1 MPPQRLSIPSRA
13 VERNTTSHPHGLGR
27 HIRCQT
33 PDVTTPTLDCVSRLL
48 QTKAARTILSI
59 WAWFVLG
66 VTLLIIVPI
75 VAVVRLVTAPF
86 DKGAYHAG
94 LLFRKV
100 AVIHQKLN
108 PLWKFEVSGEVPT
121 DGRLPYVAVANHES
135 FVDILLISH
144 LPFEMKWM
152 SKSELFKI
160 PFVGWAMWL
169 ARDIRLERGDKKSGA
184 RALIECRDRLEKR
197 VSVMI
202 FPEGTRSQSGELGE
216 FKDGA
221 FKIAIQAGAPIL
233 PLAVMGSRTA
243 LIKHDWRLG
252 QSHAEVRVLDPIPT
266 DGLTKADVAELRDR
280 TRAVIA
286 DALDSMRVERAATE

>member
-1 MPPQRLSIPSRA
+1 M
-13 VERNTTSHPHGLGR
+13 
-27 HIRCQT
+27 
-33 PDVTTPTLDCVSRLL
+33 TTPTLGNVSRLL
-48 QTKAARTILSI
+48 ETKAVRTILSI

-66 VTLLIIVPI
+66 VTLLVIVPI
-75 VAVVRLVTAPF
+75 VAVVRLVTFPF

-152 SKSELFKI
+152 SKSEFFKI

-169 ARDIRLERGDKKSGA
+169 AGDIRLERGDKKSGA
-184 RALIECRDRLEKR
+184 KALIECRDRLEQH

-216 FKDGA
+216 FRDGA

-233 PLAVMGSRTA
+233 PLAVLGSRTA
-243 LIKHDWRLG
+243 LIKHDWRFG

-266 DGLTKADVAELRDR
+266 DGLTKADVADLRDR

-286 DALDSMRVERAATE
+286 DALDTMRAERAAAE

>member
-1 MPPQRLSIPSRA
+1 
-13 VERNTTSHPHGLGR
+13 
-27 HIRCQT
+27 
-33 PDVTTPTLDCVSRLL
+33 VSRLL

-66 VTLLIIVPI
+66 VTLIIIVPM
-75 VAVVRLVTAPF
+75 VAILRLVTAPF

-108 PLWKFEVSGEVPT
+108 PLWKFTVTGEVPT

-152 SKSELFKI
+152 SKSEMFKI

-169 ARDIRLERGDKKSGA
+169 AGDIRLERGDKKSGA
-184 RALIECRDRLEKR
+184 KALIECRDRLEKK
-197 VSVMI
+197 VSVMV
-202 FPEGTRSQSGELGE
+202 FPEGTRSKSGELQE

-221 FKIAIQAGAPIL
+221 FRIAIDAQAPIL
-233 PLAVMGSRTA
+233 PLVVLGSRDA

-252 QSHAEVRVLDPIPT
+252 YSHAEVRVLDPIPT
-266 DGLTKADVAELRDR
+266 EGLTKADVADLRDR

-286 DALDSMRVERAATE
+286 DALDMMRAERTAAG

>member
-1 MPPQRLSIPSRA
+1 M
-13 VERNTTSHPHGLGR
+13 
-27 HIRCQT
+27 
-33 PDVTTPTLDCVSRLL
+33 SRLL
-48 QTKAARTILSI
+48 QTKAARTVLSI

-66 VTLLIIVPI
+66 VTLIVIVPM
-75 VAVVRLVTAPF
+75 VAVLRLVTAPF

-108 PLWKFEVSGEVPT
+108 PLWKFTVTGEVPT

-152 SKSELFKI
+152 SKSEFFKI

-169 ARDIRLERGDKKSGA
+169 VKDIRLERGDKKSGA
-184 RALIECRDRLEKR
+184 KALLECRDRLHKR
-197 VSVMI
+197 VSVMV
-202 FPEGTRSQSGELGE
+202 FPEGTRSKSGELQE

-221 FKIAIQAGAPIL
+221 FRIAIQAQAPIL
-233 PLAVMGSRTA
+233 PLAVLGSRDA
-243 LIKHDWRLG
+243 LIKHDWRFG
-252 QSHAEVRVLDPIPT
+252 HSHAEVRVLDPIPT
-266 DGLTKADVAELRDR
+266 DGLTKNDVADLRDR
-280 TRAVIA
+280 ARATIA
-286 DALDSMRVERAATE
+286 EALDTMRAERSGDD

>member
-1 MPPQRLSIPSRA
+1 
-13 VERNTTSHPHGLGR
+13 
-27 HIRCQT
+27 
-33 PDVTTPTLDCVSRLL
+33 VSRLL
-48 QTKAARTILSI
+48 QTNAARTILSI
-59 WAWFVLG
+59 WAWFVLA
-66 VTLLIIVPI
+66 VTLIIIVPI
-75 VAVVRLVTAPF
+75 VAILRLVTLPF

-108 PLWKFEVSGEVPT
+108 PLWKFRVSGEVPT
-121 DGRLPYVAVANHES
+121 DGRLPYVTVANHES

-152 SKSELFKI
+152 SKSEFFKI

-169 ARDIRLERGDKKSGA
+169 AGDIRLERGDKKSSA
-184 RALIECRDRLEKR
+184 KALLECRDRLDKK

-202 FPEGTRSQSGELGE
+202 FPEGTRSRSGELGE

-233 PLAVMGSRTA
+233 PLAVLGSRTA
-243 LIKHDWRLG
+243 LIKHDWRFG
-252 QSHAEVRVLDPIPT
+252 YSHAEVRVLDPIPT
-266 DGLTKADVAELRDR
+266 EGLTKQDVAELRNR
-280 TRAVIA
+280 TRAAIA
-286 DALDSMRVERAATE
+286 TELDVMRAERAAAD

>member
-1 MPPQRLSIPSRA
+1 M
-13 VERNTTSHPHGLGR
+13 
-27 HIRCQT
+27 
-33 PDVTTPTLDCVSRLL
+33 TTPTLGDVSRLL
-48 QTKAARTILSI
+48 ETKAVRTILSI

-66 VTLLIIVPI
+66 ITLIVIVPM
-75 VAVVRLVTAPF
+75 VAILRLLTAPF

-121 DGRLPYVAVANHES
+121 DGRLPYVVVANHES

-152 SKSELFKI
+152 SKSEFFKI

-184 RALIECRDRLEKR
+184 KALIECRDRLEQK
-197 VSVMI
+197 VSVMV
-202 FPEGTRSQSGELGE
+202 FPEGTRSMSGELGE

-233 PLAVMGSRTA
+233 PLAVLGSRTA
-243 LIKHDWRLG
+243 LIKHDWRFG
-252 QSHAEVRVLDPIPT
+252 HSHAEVRVLDPIPT
-266 DGLTKADVAELRDR
+266 DGLTKADVADLRDR
-280 TRAVIA
+280 TRAAIA
-286 DALDSMRVERAATE
+286 DALDSMRAERAAVE

>member
-1 MPPQRLSIPSRA
+1 M
-13 VERNTTSHPHGLGR
+13 
-27 HIRCQT
+27 
-33 PDVTTPTLDCVSRLL
+33 SRLL
-48 QTKAARTILSI
+48 QTNAARTILSI
-59 WAWFVLG
+59 WAWFVLA
-66 VTLLIIVPI
+66 VTLIIIVPI
-75 VAVVRLVTAPF
+75 VAILRLVTLPF

-108 PLWKFEVSGEVPT
+108 PLWKFRVSGEVPT
-121 DGRLPYVAVANHES
+121 DGRLPYVTVANHES

-152 SKSELFKI
+152 SKSEFFKI

-169 ARDIRLERGDKKSGA
+169 AGDIRLERSDKKSSA
-184 RALIECRDRLEKR
+184 KALLECRDRLDKK

-202 FPEGTRSQSGELGE
+202 FPEGTRSRSGELGE

-233 PLAVMGSRTA
+233 PLAVLGSRTA
-243 LIKHDWRLG
+243 LIKHDWRFG
-252 QSHAEVRVLDPIPT
+252 YSHAEVRVLDPIPT
-266 DGLTKADVAELRDR
+266 EGLTKQDVAELRNR
-280 TRAVIA
+280 TRAAIA
-286 DALDSMRVERAATE
+286 TELDVMRAERAAAD